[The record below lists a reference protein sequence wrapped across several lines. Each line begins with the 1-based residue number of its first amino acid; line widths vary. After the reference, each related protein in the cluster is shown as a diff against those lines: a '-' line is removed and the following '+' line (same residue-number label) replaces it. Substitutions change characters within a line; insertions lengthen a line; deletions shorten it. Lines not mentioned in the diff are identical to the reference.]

1 MSLADDVLGRLRR
14 RRAIETPVALVAAH
28 PDDEAIGA
36 GASLRL
42 FRRLLLVH
50 VTDGAPAGGEDA
62 RAAGFATPAAYAG
75 QRRRELYAALRLG
88 GATPALAALGAQ
100 DQEASA
106 RMAELAEA
114 LVRLL
119 RAHGT
124 RVVVAHP
131 YEGGHPDHDA
141 SCWIAHAAGARLGLP
156 VLEMASY
163 HADPAVDGGRRE
175 GQFLGAHGE
184 VVAAALGAEERALRR
199 AMLAAFV
206 TQRGT
211 LAGFEGV
218 GEVFRAAPAYDFAK
232 APHEGTLHYERY
244 DWGMDGARW
253 RAMVPRG

>member
-14 RRAIETPVALVAAH
+14 RRAIEAPVALVAAH
-28 PDDEAIGA
+28 PDDEVIGA

-42 FRRLLLVH
+42 FQRLLLVH
-50 VTDGAPAGGEDA
+50 VTDGAPANGEDA

-88 GATPALAALGAQ
+88 GAQPARAALGAQ
-100 DQEASA
+100 DQAASL

-124 RVVVAHP
+124 RLVVAHP

-141 SCWIAHAAGARLGLP
+141 ACWIAHAAAARLGLP

-163 HADPAVDGGRRE
+163 HAGADGGRRC
-175 GQFLGAHGE
+175 GGFLGDAE
-184 VVAAALGAEERALRR
+184 VVAAGLGAEERALRR
-199 AMLAAFV
+199 AMLGAFV
-206 TQRGT
+206 TQGAT
-211 LAGFEGV
+211 LTGFEDA
-218 GEVFRAAPAYDFAK
+218 GEVFRAAPAYDFAQ

>member
-14 RRAIETPVALVAAH
+14 RRAIEAPVALVAAH
-28 PDDEAIGA
+28 PDDEVIGA

-50 VTDGAPAGGEDA
+50 VTDGAPANGEDA

-88 GATPALAALGAQ
+88 GASPALAALGAQ
-100 DQEASA
+100 DQAASA
-106 RMAELAEA
+106 RMGELAEA

-141 SCWIAHAAGARLGLP
+141 ACWIAHAAAARLGLP

-163 HADPAVDGGRRE
+163 HAGADEGRRC
-175 GQFLGAHGE
+175 GGFLGDAD
-184 VVAAALGAEERALRR
+184 VVAAGLGADERMLRR
-199 AMLAAFV
+199 AMLGAFV
-206 TQRGT
+206 TQQAT
-211 LAGFEGV
+211 LAGFENA
-218 GEVFRAAPAYDFAK
+218 GEVFRAAPAYDFAQ
-232 APHEGTLHYERY
+232 APHGGTLHYERY

>member
-14 RRAIETPVALVAAH
+14 RRAIEAPVALVAAH
-28 PDDEAIGA
+28 PDDETIGA

-50 VTDGAPAGGEDA
+50 VTDGAPGNGEDA

-75 QRRRELYAALRLG
+75 QRRRELHAALRLG
-88 GATPALAALGAQ
+88 GAQPALAALGAE
-100 DQEASA
+100 DQGASA
-106 RMAELAEA
+106 RMAGLAGA
-114 LVRLL
+114 LAGLL

-124 RVVVAHP
+124 RLVVAHP

-141 SCWIAHAAGARLGLP
+141 ACWIARAAAARLGLP

-163 HADPAVDGGRRE
+163 HADPDVEGGRRS
-175 GQFLGAHGE
+175 GCFLGAGE
-184 VVAAALGAEERALRR
+184 VVAAELGEEERALRR
-199 AMLAAFV
+199 AMLAAFG
-206 TQRGT
+206 TQQGT

-218 GEVFRAAPAYDFAK
+218 GEVFRAAPACDFAR
-232 APHEGTLHYERY
+232 APHEGRLHYERY

-253 RAMVPRG
+253 RAMVPQG